1 MEDGVG
7 PGGDLLTVDGASDT
21 GAGGIGGSEEGAGG
35 VGAGGIEEGAGG
47 SGAGGSDIA
56 SPVRN

>member
-1 MEDGVG
+1 MDE
-7 PGGDLLTVDGASDT
+7 ASDT
-21 GAGGIGGSEEGAGG
+21 GPGGTGGSEEGAGG

-47 SGAGGSDIA
+47 RGAGGGEIA